1 MIFKK
6 NKKLINSELLT
17 YISLITQVGL
27 TFIISLLIFFFLF
40 LYLDRKFQTNGILL
54 GIGTLLGVF
63 SGFYTSYRLTKKFI
77 GK

>member
-6 NKKLINSELLT
+6 NKKLINNELLT

-40 LYLDRKFQTNGILL
+40 LYLDKKLQTNGILT

-63 SGFYTSYRLTKKFI
+63 SGFYASYKLIKRFI